1 MSLKQRIVLYIACLF
16 LTCWSWGSAQN
27 RQEIKPLDQPWR
39 GEGIEQRLRFGG
51 SKGTH
56 DVLVQGAYQIGTQ
69 GILLIG
75 FDEARPD
82 GIPLYFL
89 QDPATDP
96 QQRWQG
102 RLLCDSARTTLPD
115 YWAIRPIMA
124 EARNDSLLLVLSL
137 ADEENIGLLAVWC
150 TRERTFLERYIP
162 LYGLDRD
169 LNMRIAPRVKCTW
182 QADGIAMAFRDSV
195 VHMGVA
201 VPASAFPGAW
211 VHMKARTTALD
222 FSVQPTGMRPLSFG
236 QFRYTRV
243 VDGLVLL
250 DDSNRP
256 ISAKQAAKA
265 AKEIAQASGQTAFDL
280 VRGQAGVSAFFLRDY
295 DQDTYQPVWE
305 QHWLGR
311 WEAGKWTPAPP
322 LD

>member
-1 MSLKQRIVLYIACLF
+1 MKQRTALYIACLL
-16 LTCWSWGSAQN
+16 LTCWSWVHAQDKL
-27 RQEIKPLDQPWR
+27 EIKPLDLLWS

-51 SKGTH
+51 NKGTH
-56 DVLVQGAYQIGTQ
+56 EVMVQAAYQIGPQ
-69 GILLIG
+69 GILLVG
-75 FDEARPD
+75 FDEDRPD

-89 QDPATDP
+89 HQPATDP

-102 RLLCDSARTTLPD
+102 HPLCDSSRMMLPD
-115 YWAIRPIMA
+115 YWAIRPIAA
-124 EARNDSLLLVLSL
+124 EMRHDSLLLLLEL

-150 TRERTFLERYIP
+150 TRDQTFMERFIP
-162 LYGLDRD
+162 LSGLDRE
-169 LNMRIAPRVKCTW
+169 LNMRIAPQVQCTW
-182 QADGIAMAFRDSV
+182 QADGVALAFRDSV

-201 VPASAFPGAW
+201 APGSAFPGAW
-211 VHMKARTTALD
+211 VYMKARPTALD
-222 FSVQPTGMRPLSFG
+222 FSIRPTGMRPLSFG

-243 VDGLVLL
+243 VDGLALL

-265 AKEIAQASGQTAFDL
+265 AKEIAQASGQAAFDL

-295 DQDTYQPVWE
+295 DQDTYQPIWE

-311 WEAGKWTPAPP
+311 WEAGKWIPAPP
-322 LD
+322 LR